1 MHPLLEITEPA
12 HLDRLARLRSFVEA
26 ACEQTGVDPTTCF
39 ALQLAVDEVCTNII
53 VHGYADREPGSIHLS
68 FQHDQGQVKITI
80 IDQGCP
86 FDPQQAPHPDLAADW
101 EERKI
106 GGMGI
111 YLVQTIMDEI
121 CYQANTEQGNRL
133 VLIKSLPS
141 DL

>member
-53 VHGYADREPGSIHLS
+53 VHGYAHREPGLIHLS

-80 IDQGCP
+80 IDHGCP
-86 FDPQQAPHPDLAADW
+86 FDPQQAPHPDLAASW

-106 GGMGI
+106 GGLGI

-121 CYQANTEQGNRL
+121 RYQANTEQGNRL
-133 VLIKSLPS
+133 VLIKTLPS
-141 DL
+141 GL